1 MKSVAFHHLR
11 AVSRSYHSPECHV
24 GKQTMVMES
33 RLPNIRCLHSGKSI
47 LAMSQLR
54 GFTSDKD
61 KRGTESTDNFKCDF
75 SVLREIA
82 FIVAP
87 TFKALAK
94 LLIN

>member
-1 MKSVAFHHLR
+1 
-11 AVSRSYHSPECHV
+11 
-24 GKQTMVMES
+24 
-33 RLPNIRCLHSGKSI
+33 
-47 LAMSQLR
+47 MSQLR